1 MMVHTVDF
9 FRSFVSDPFLFGQ
22 IAANHA
28 LSDVHA
34 MGADPTT
41 ALAIATIPFGGE
53 AQVEGTLEQLLAGAL
68 KTLKEAGCALVGGHT
83 CEGADLAL
91 GLSVNGVA
99 RGGASSLLGKG
110 GAAPGD
116 ALVLTKAVGT
126 GAILAAEMRGRATSP
141 WVQPAITSMLQSNGP
156 AATVLRDHGAR
167 SCTDVTGFGVA
178 GHLSEMLRAAA
189 PTRHHAASGASRAA
203 GANSSAPGTPS
214 PGGGHEEGGEGEEG
228 SGGTVGLPRSRSSP
242 PPPPHPESSVNA
254 EISLH
259 LLPVLP
265 GAIEVVDGGIVS
277 TLQGQNEKD
286 NAATVQM
293 EGLDDGDERGA
304 RFRLLFDPQ
313 TAGGLLAS
321 VPRDRAETC
330 VSALRQAGYVS
341 AAVIGR
347 VTEPKTNEEGGRISV
362 LTATAT
368 RAPAPHSSTK

>member
-1 MMVHTVDF
+1 GVLGRVLSRLNVAGAGSEADGSRGGGAEYGGLDDAAVVAPPLEPGAMMVHTVDF
-9 FRSFVSDPFLFGQ
+9 FRSFVSDPFVFGQ

-34 MGADPTT
+34 MGAEPLT

-110 GAAPGD
+110 GAAVGD

-141 WVQPAITSMLQSNGP
+141 WVQPAIRSMLQSNGP
-156 AATVLRDHGAR
+156 AATVLRDHGAK

-178 GHLSEMLRAAA
+178 GHLAEMLRAAPLRHLTPTPCPATEANPTA
-189 PTRHHAASGASRAA
+189 PQSVG
-203 GANSSAPGTPS
+203 
-214 PGGGHEEGGEGEEG
+214 PGGQRGVEAGEGEG
-228 SGGTVGLPRSRSSP
+228 SGLPTTDASQPSP
-242 PPPPHPESSVNA
+242 VPPKPLLNA
-254 EISLH
+254 EISLQ

-277 TLQGQNEKD
+277 TLQGQNERD
-286 NAATVQM
+286 NVATVQM
-293 EGLDDGDERGA
+293 MASGDGRGDKRGA
-304 RFRLLFDPQ
+304 SFRLLFDPQ
-313 TAGGLLAS
+313 
-321 VPRDRAETC
+321 VRDG
-330 VSALRQAGYVS
+330 VM
-341 AAVIGR
+341 
-347 VTEPKTNEEGGRISV
+347 
-362 LTATAT
+362 
-368 RAPAPHSSTK
+368 